1 MKPRRF
7 SAFYFVIPVLAVL
20 TTWTTGFW
28 GRVGNGATE
37 YGLPLP
43 WKTEQIV
50 PTCNMC
56 PLPTSYNWSF
66 FILDAA
72 FYAFIGY
79 GIAFLYSRRV
89 WKNRISSWTGTRQLN
104 GKV

>member
-66 FILDAA
+66 FILDIA
-72 FYAFIGY
+72 FYTAIGY
-79 GIAFLYSRRV
+79 VIVLLYT
-89 WKNRISSWTGTRQLN
+89 RIVLQQKGPPPGTQD
-104 GKV
+104 KAS